1 MAPVVLSLGGGNMV
15 DKYLI
20 NGSVV
25 IDVFGGKEDDAVCV
39 LAGRIPVGPPES
51 HNGAEKGHLFIQPLL
66 YQWILEQSKGSKSI
80 MGQRLRFTC
89 LGESRSSWLV
99 PFRLMV
105 MDTFIPPLLR
115 IVSLL

>member
-1 MAPVVLSLGGGNMV
+1 MMAPVVLSLGGGNMV

-51 HNGAEKGHLFIQPLL
+51 HNGAEKGHLFIQPLPPAWVSPVQVGWFHSGL
-66 YQWILEQSKGSKSI
+66 WLWIHSFLPYSALFHYCNYSD
-80 MGQRLRFTC
+80 
-89 LGESRSSWLV
+89 W
-99 PFRLMV
+99 
-105 MDTFIPPLLR
+105 
-115 IVSLL
+115 